1 MLFVH
6 FGLMFIN
13 NEQGYLVN
21 VMQENEIIE
30 VAVDQLNK
38 QTGLGAALTFPKRH
52 VKKQIDGYL
61 KLPMTNTE
69 FNIECKKWVNKAN
82 LQRYLAELT
91 LSDLEANTIFVTE
104 YLNPNLAEQL
114 KAQDIHFLD
123 TVGNAF
129 INQPPVYIDIQGKKP
144 NKPHKEVVLAQQVG
158 KAFQPKGMKVV
169 LMLLLY
175 PALLNTPM
183 RNIADKAE
191 CALGTVKQVM
201 DDLIY
206 QGLVIEKGKKRKVVE
221 NPKVLLGKWLDA
233 YPANMEAKL
242 NQALFTSDNPEQLKA
257 LDIGA
262 FGGLWGGEVAAERYD
277 HYLKAKD
284 FLIYLAPEQKQAFLK
299 AARLRKPA
307 NHEVP
312 EYKVMIVEPPVEINK
327 ITGDKTDLAHPLL
340 VYANLITNGDSRNMD
355 AAKRLYSEYLN

>member
-1 MLFVH
+1 LLFVY
-6 FGLMFIN
+6 FSLVFIN
-13 NEQGYLVN
+13 NEQADLLN

-38 QTGLGAALTFPKRH
+38 QTGLGAALTFPKPQA
-52 VKKQIDGYL
+52 KKTIDGHL
-61 KLPMTNTE
+61 KLPMTNIK

-82 LQRYLAELT
+82 LQRYLTEIT
-91 LSDLEANTIFVTE
+91 LNDLEANTIFVTE

-114 KAQDIHFLD
+114 KTQDIQFLD

-144 NKPHKEVVLAQQVG
+144 SKHHKDVILAKQLG
-158 KAFQPKGMKVV
+158 KAFQPKGMNVV
-169 LMLLLY
+169 FMLLIY

-191 CALGTVKQVM
+191 VALGTVKQVM

-206 QGLVIEKGKKRKVVE
+206 QGLVIEKGNKRKVVE
-221 NPKVLLGKWLDA
+221 NPKALLGKWLDA

-242 NQALFTSDNPEQLKA
+242 NQALFTTDNPEQLKA
-257 LDIGA
+257 LNIGV

-307 NHEVP
+307 HHEQP
-312 EYKVMIVEPPVEINK
+312 DYKVMVVEPPLAINK

-340 VYANLITNGDSRNMD
+340 VYANLITNGDARNMD
-355 AAKRLYSEYLN
+355 AARRLYSEYLN